1 MKLSQNKNIIK
12 SLLEE
17 NELYR
22 NDHERLIEAVWD
34 DVLAKDGLSINHMSA
49 RELLGKMTS
58 KKIPKPASIMR
69 ARRAIQQEIPRLR
82 GVSHKI
88 RQDKQEKVKAEV
100 QELRLNF
107 RQER

>member
-1 MKLSQNKNIIK
+1 MKLLQNKDIIK

-17 NELYR
+17 TELYR
-22 NDHERLIEAVWD
+22 NDHESLIVAVWNE
-34 DVLAKDGLSINHMSA
+34 VLSKDGLNLNHMSA
-49 RELLGKMTS
+49 RELLSKMTS

-88 RQDKQEKVKAEV
+88 RQDKQEEVKREV
-100 QELRLNF
+100 KELRLNL
-107 RQER
+107 

>member
-1 MKLSQNKNIIK
+1 MKLLQNKDIIK

-17 NELYR
+17 TELYR
-22 NDHERLIEAVWD
+22 NDHESLIVAVWNE
-34 DVLAKDGLSINHMSA
+34 VLSKDGLSLNHMTA
-49 RELLGKMTS
+49 RELLSKMTS

-88 RQDKQEKVKAEV
+88 RQDKQEEVKAEV
-100 QELRLNF
+100 KELRLNL
-107 RQER
+107 

>member
-1 MKLSQNKNIIK
+1 MKLLQNKDIIK

-17 NELYR
+17 TELYR
-22 NDHERLIEAVWD
+22 NDHESLIVAVWD
-34 DVLAKDGLSINHMSA
+34 EVLAKDGLNLNHMSA
-49 RELLGKMTS
+49 RELLRKMTS

-88 RQDKQEKVKAEV
+88 RQDKQEEVKKELK
-100 QELRLNF
+100 ELRLNL
-107 RQER
+107 

>member
-1 MKLSQNKNIIK
+1 MKLNQNKDLIK

-17 NELYR
+17 REVYR
-22 NDHERLIEAVWD
+22 NDHESLIEAVWD
-34 DVLAKDGLSINHMSA
+34 NVLARDGLSLNHMSA
-49 RELLGKMTS
+49 RELLRKMTS

-88 RQDKQEKVKAEV
+88 RQDKQEDVKREV
-100 QELRLNF
+100 KELRLNL
-107 RQER
+107 